1 MTTAAPTRRPK
12 ADTEGIGRPSS
23 RELSVP
29 SGVRCEDLLPVT
41 TVSTVAADDGVAL
54 RVEEIGDASA
64 PMTVVFVH
72 GFCLH
77 MGSWYFQRRDLPDCT
92 DARLVF
98 YDQRSHGRSGRSS
111 TGHCTI
117 DQLGRDLAAVL
128 RTVAPT
134 GPVVLVGH
142 SMGGMTIM
150 ALARQDPELFA
161 TRVAGVALIS
171 TAAAG
176 LVPAVLRLGAHHPG
190 CSVLRRLGATTPWL
204 LEHASSPAVA
214 VLAPLIRALSY
225 GEHPTTGAVTGFFQQ
240 MIAATPPRTVL
251 NFLPTLSTHDELAAL
266 SALRQCPVVVCC
278 GAVDRL
284 TPPRHTTV
292 IGKALPAARLLIA
305 PRAGHLL
312 PLEQPELVTAA
323 LADLIEEAGT
333 RLVRSRPLRSV
344 PAFPITTP
352 SRRTHDFAEPP
363 AASPAYRLGTP
374 DRHRH
379 AAGRRRRR
387 LDARDDR
394 GTHRNREE
402 CRDHRGH
409 PRLG

>member
-111 TGHCTI
+111 TGQCTI
-117 DQLGRDLAAVL
+117 DQLDRDLAAVL

-142 SMGGMTIM
+142 SMGGMAIM
-150 ALARQDPELFA
+150 ALVRQDPELFA

-176 LVPAVLRLGAHHPG
+176 LMPAVLRLGAHHPG
-190 CSVLRRLGATTPWL
+190 
-204 LEHASSPAVA
+204 
-214 VLAPLIRALSY
+214 
-225 GEHPTTGAVTGFFQQ
+225 
-240 MIAATPPRTVL
+240 
-251 NFLPTLSTHDELAAL
+251 
-266 SALRQCPVVVCC
+266 
-278 GAVDRL
+278 
-284 TPPRHTTV
+284 
-292 IGKALPAARLLIA
+292 
-305 PRAGHLL
+305 
-312 PLEQPELVTAA
+312 
-323 LADLIEEAGT
+323 
-333 RLVRSRPLRSV
+333 
-344 PAFPITTP
+344 
-352 SRRTHDFAEPP
+352 
-363 AASPAYRLGTP
+363 
-374 DRHRH
+374 
-379 AAGRRRRR
+379 
-387 LDARDDR
+387 
-394 GTHRNREE
+394 
-402 CRDHRGH
+402 
-409 PRLG
+409 